1 MFVNRLAGTGIQK
14 RREQF
19 LGSREFVSIGNV
31 KIEKT
36 ACLAP
41 MASVADRA
49 YRQLC
54 REYGASYGGKAYGIL
69 S

>member
-1 MFVNRLAGTGIQK
+1 MQTI
-14 RREQF
+14 
-19 LGSREFVSIGNV
+19 SIGNL

-49 YRQLC
+49 YRTLC
-54 REYGASYGGKAYGIL
+54 MEYGASYCVGEMASAKALCYL
-69 S
+69 SLIHI